1 MVVGGVK
8 IVDCILFCDMLEAF
22 ALSMCVCAGQC
33 ICHGS
38 VVQHPYTY
46 WQCCRLI
53 FASIIFCVAD
63 IDLEWAVSNISTKIL
78 FAVAVLEWALP
89 NISAKIL
96 GGVKVLEWAL

>member
-1 MVVGGVK
+1 
-8 IVDCILFCDMLEAF
+8 
-22 ALSMCVCAGQC
+22 MCVCVGQR
-33 ICHGS
+33 IRHGS
-38 VVQHPYTY
+38 VVQHLQAYL
-46 WQCCRLI
+46 QGSRII

>member
-22 ALSMCVCAGQC
+22 ALSMCVCVGQC

-38 VVQHPYTY
+38 VVQHLYTY
-46 WQCCRLI
+46 LQGCRFI

>member
-1 MVVGGVK
+1 
-8 IVDCILFCDMLEAF
+8 
-22 ALSMCVCAGQC
+22 MCVGQC

-38 VVQHPYTY
+38 VVQHLYTY
-46 WQCCRLI
+46 LQGCRFI

-78 FAVAVLEWALP
+78 FAGAVLEWALP